1 MHECL
6 NRLGRENEAVIIK
19 PKLDIALALALADVE
34 IKYSC
39 YCRGM

>member
-19 PKLDIALALALADVE
+19 PKLDIALALADVE

>member
-6 NRLGRENEAVIIK
+6 LRLGREDEVKLLK
-19 PKLDIALALALADVE
+19 PQLDIALARADVV